1 MALTNVR
8 HPDDIKYDRILAA
21 METGNFGL
29 ARQILKEIEE
39 TDSDFAY
46 RIRSEVSRDYGVVL

>member
-8 HPDDIKYDRILAA
+8 HPDDIKYDAILAA
-21 METGNFGL
+21 LETGNIGA
-29 ARQILKEIEE
+29 ARVKLQEIEE

-46 RIRSEVSRDYGVVL
+46 RIRSEVTRDYGVVL

>member
-1 MALTNVR
+1 MSLTNVR
-8 HPDDIKYDRILAA
+8 HPDDIKYDGILAA
-21 METGNFGL
+21 METGNFGD
-29 ARQILKEIEE
+29 ARVKLKEIEE